1 MGRLLVAAIL
11 LAALAGTAAA
21 QAERASLRGQCNS
34 KSVDIYYWPQGH
46 PAVPAIGF
54 PAFGPAHVE
63 FYKGHDV
70 ANAGQLGYMDVARSA
85 LSPTQ
90 CTAVADK
97 PFLIP
102 AGTATQTAASTQ
114 KLRCTALANAEIRI
128 GPWTQVKQRVV
139 TRLVKIKGKKRKVR
153 RVVRT
158 TVTLGN
164 LGSVGA
170 TGTTPAVAEVRLS
183 NPPGKSSL
191 KWDPRACVAVDVG
204 G

>member
-1 MGRLLVAAIL
+1 VRRLLVAATL
-11 LAALAGTAAA
+11 LTVLAGTAAA
-21 QAERASLRGQCNS
+21 QTERAGVRGQCNGT
-34 KSVDIYYWPQGH
+34 SVDVYYWPQGH
-46 PAVPAIGF
+46 PAVPANGF

-70 ANAGQLGYMDVARSA
+70 SNAGQLGYMDVARSA

-97 PFLIP
+97 ALPIA
-102 AGTATQTAASTQ
+102 AGAVTQTAAATQ
-114 KLRCTALANAEIRI
+114 KLRCTVVANAELRI
-128 GPWTQVKQRVV
+128 GPWTQVKRRVV
-139 TRLVKIKGKKRKVR
+139 TRIVRVNGKKRKVR
-153 RVVRT
+153 RVIRT

-164 LGSVGA
+164 LGSVGQAGA
-170 TGTTPAVAEVRLS
+170 TAAVAEVRLS

-191 KWDPRACVAVDVG
+191 KWDPRMCVAVDVG

>member
-1 MGRLLVAAIL
+1 MRRLLVAALL
-11 LAALAGTAAA
+11 LATLAGTAAA
-21 QAERASLRGQCNS
+21 QTERGSLRGQCS
-34 KSVDIYYWPQGH
+34 STSVDVYYWPQGH
-46 PAVPAIGF
+46 PAVPALGF
-54 PAFGPAHVE
+54 PAFEPAHVE
-63 FYKGHDV
+63 FYKSRDV

-97 PFLIP
+97 PFRIP
-102 AGTATQTAASTQ
+102 EGTATQTTATTQ
-114 KLRCTALANAEIRI
+114 KLRCTVVADAEIRI
-128 GPWTQVKQRVV
+128 GPWTQVRQRVV
-139 TRLVKIKGKKRKVR
+139 TRVVKIKGKKRKVR
-153 RVVRT
+153 RVIRT

-170 TGTTPAVAEVRLS
+170 TGTTAAIVEVRLS

-191 KWDPRACVAVDVG
+191 KWDPRACVAVAVG